1 MKITKRQLRRI
12 IKEEMINEGFFDTIG
27 DLGRKAMDKLGIGA
41 DDVSEEVSSQVAQE
55 ALDKAFFQYAVS
67 LTSDQFPD
75 GDYDAK
81 ALKAAQLK
89 AVKYVQGLAS
99 HQVMM

>member
-27 DLGRKAMDKLGIGA
+27 DLGKKAMGKLGIGP
-41 DDVSEEVSSQVAQE
+41 DDFSEEVSPQAAQE

-67 LTSDQFPD
+67 LTSDQFPH
-75 GDYDAK
+75 GDYDAE
-81 ALKAAQLK
+81 ALKSAQLK
-89 AVKYVQGLAS
+89 AVKHVQGLAS
-99 HQVMM
+99 HKVMM